1 MRSAAVTRST
11 ALEGDLENL
20 ALPELIQFFHL
31 QGRDGVLAVS
41 GPEGGP
47 LAALWY
53 EGRALVHA
61 LAFGLEGADAVYAA
75 LTITQGKFEFVLD
88 HPSPPPRT
96 IRDSVQN
103 LILEGLRRL
112 DGGWNVGVVLPP
124 DEASLFVA
132 PEPPQDDIRLTAKEW
147 SILSLVN
154 GKRSIR
160 QVIEATGRPEEDVR
174 SVLAGL
180 LAADLV
186 LKERD
191 SAHLDRIVPLVSRES
206 GVRFAAPTLLGTL
219 ILKKVDG
226 KKSLR
231 GLIADLGVVEERFLE
246 DLQLLVRHG
255 RITFASGEED
265 YRRFVESA

>member
-1 MRSAAVTRST
+1 MSSVDATRST

-31 QGRDGVLAVS
+31 QGRDGVLSVCGS
-41 GPEGGP
+41 DGGP
-47 LAALWY
+47 LAAIWY
-53 EGRALVHA
+53 QGREVVHA
-61 LAFGLEGADAVYAA
+61 LAFGLDGADAVFAS
-75 LTITQGKFEFVLD
+75 LTVTRGRFEFVLG

-96 IRDSVQN
+96 IRMSVQN

-112 DGGWNVGVVLPP
+112 DGGWNVEGVLPP
-124 DEASLFVA
+124 DDQALFVA

-174 SVLAGL
+174 NVLAGL

-191 SAHLDRIVPLVSRES
+191 SAHLDRIVPRVSREG

-219 ILKKVDG
+219 ILKKTDG
-226 KKSLR
+226 ARSLKT
-231 GLIADLGVVEERFLE
+231 LLADLGVAEDRFLE
-246 DLQLLVRHG
+246 DFRLLVRHG
-255 RITFASGEED
+255 RIGFASGEEE
-265 YRRFVESA
+265 YRRYVESA

>member
-1 MRSAAVTRST
+1 MSSVAATRST

-41 GPEGGP
+41 GPDGSP

-53 EGRALVHA
+53 ERRALVHA
-61 LAFGLEGADAVYAA
+61 LAFGLEGADAIYAA
-75 LTITQGKFEFVLD
+75 LTITRGRFEFVLD

-96 IRDSVQN
+96 VRDSVQN

-112 DGGWNVGVVLPP
+112 ETGWNVEAVLPA
-124 DEASLFVA
+124 DDQSLFVS
-132 PEPPQDDIRLTAKEW
+132 PEPPQDDIRLTAREW

-154 GKRSIR
+154 GKRTIR

-174 SVLAGL
+174 TVLAGL

-186 LKERD
+186 MKERD
-191 SAHLDRIVPLVSRES
+191 FSYLERIVPAASCET
-206 GVRFAAPTLLGTL
+206 GVRFGAPTLLGTL
-219 ILKKVDG
+219 ILKKADG
-226 KKSLR
+226 MRSLR
-231 GLIADLGVVEERFLE
+231 ALLADLNVAEERFLE
-246 DLQLLVRHG
+246 DFRLLVRHG
-255 RITFASGEED
+255 RIVFASGEDE
-265 YRRFVESA
+265 YHRFVESA

>member
-1 MRSAAVTRST
+1 MSSLAATRST

-31 QGRDGVLAVS
+31 QARDGVLTVTDLDGS
-41 GPEGGP
+41 P

-53 EGRALVHA
+53 AGRELVHA
-61 LAFGLEGADAVYAA
+61 LAFGLQGADAVYAA
-75 LTITQGKFEFVLD
+75 LTITRGRFEFVLD

-96 IRDSVQN
+96 IRESVQN

-112 DGGWNVGVVLPP
+112 ETGWNVKAVLPS
-124 DEASLFVA
+124 DDHCLHVS
-132 PEPPQDDIRLTAKEW
+132 PEPPNDDIRLTAKEW

-154 GKRSIR
+154 GKRTIR

-191 SAHLDRIVPLVSRES
+191 SSHLERIVPQVSREG

-219 ILKKVDG
+219 ILKKTDG
-226 KKSLR
+226 VKSLKA
-231 GLIADLGVVEERFLE
+231 LLAELSVPEDRFLE
-246 DLQLLVRHG
+246 DFRLLVRHG
-255 RITFASGEED
+255 RMVFASGKDE
-265 YRRFVESA
+265 YHRFVESA

>member
-1 MRSAAVTRST
+1 MSSVAATRST

-41 GPEGGP
+41 GPDGNP
-47 LAALWY
+47 LATLWY
-53 EGRALVHA
+53 QGREVVHA

-75 LTITQGKFEFVLD
+75 LTITRGRFEFVLD

-96 IRDSVQN
+96 IRQSAQN

-112 DGGWNVGVVLPP
+112 DGGWNVEAVLPLDDQP
-124 DEASLFVA
+124 LFVA

-154 GKRSIR
+154 GKRTIR
-160 QVIEATGRPEEDVR
+160 QIIESTGRPEEDVR

-180 LAADLV
+180 LTADLV

-191 SAHLDRIVPLVSRES
+191 SAYLDRIVPQVSREG

-219 ILKKVDG
+219 ILKKTDG
-226 KKSLR
+226 RKSLKA
-231 GLIADLGVVEERFLE
+231 LLAEMGVAEERFLE
-246 DLQLLVRHG
+246 DFRLLVRHG
-255 RITFASGEED
+255 RITFSTGEEE
-265 YRRFVESA
+265 YRRYVESA

>member
-1 MRSAAVTRST
+1 MSSLPATRST

-31 QGRDGVLAVS
+31 QARDGVLTVS
-41 GPEGGP
+41 GPDGSP

-53 EGRALVHA
+53 AGREVVHA
-61 LAFGLEGADAVYAA
+61 LAFGLEGADAVYAV
-75 LTITQGKFEFVLD
+75 LTITRGRFEFVLG

-96 IRDSVQN
+96 IRESVQN

-112 DGGWNVGVVLPP
+112 DSGWNVEAVLPP
-124 DEASLFVA
+124 DDQPLHVS
-132 PEPPQDDIRLTAKEW
+132 PEPPNDDIRLTAKEW

-154 GKRSIR
+154 GKRTIR
-160 QVIEATGRPEEDVR
+160 QVIDATGRPEDDVR

-180 LAADLV
+180 LTADLV

-191 SAHLDRIVPLVSRES
+191 SSHLERIVPQVSREA
-206 GVRFAAPTLLGTL
+206 GVRFGAPTLLGTL

-226 KKSLR
+226 TKALKALV
-231 GLIADLGVVEERFLE
+231 AEMNVPEERFLE
-246 DLQLLVRHG
+246 DFRLLVRHG
-255 RITFASGEED
+255 RIGFAAGEEE
-265 YRRFVESA
+265 YRRFVEAA

>member
-1 MRSAAVTRST
+1 MSAVPTARST

-31 QGRDGVLAVS
+31 QGRDGVFAVTAHD
-41 GPEGGP
+41 GNP

-53 EGRALVHA
+53 QGREVVHA

-75 LTITQGKFEFVLD
+75 LTITKGRFEFVLG

-96 IRDSVQN
+96 IRQSVQN

-112 DGGWNVGVVLPP
+112 DGGWNLEAVLPADDQP
-124 DEASLFVA
+124 LFVA

-154 GKRSIR
+154 GKRTIR
-160 QVIEATGRPEEDVR
+160 QIIESTGRPEEDVR

-180 LAADLV
+180 LTADLV

-191 SAHLDRIVPLVSRES
+191 SAYLDRILPQVSREG

-219 ILKKVDG
+219 ILKKTDG
-226 KKSLR
+226 TRSLKA
-231 GLIADLGVVEERFLE
+231 LLADLGVAEERFLE
-246 DLQLLVRHG
+246 DFRLLVRHG
-255 RITFASGEED
+255 RIAFVAGEDE
-265 YRRFVESA
+265 YRRYVESA

>member
-1 MRSAAVTRST
+1 MSTVAATRAT

-31 QGRDGVLAVS
+31 QARDGVLAVT
-41 GPEGGP
+41 GPDGTP

-53 EGRALVHA
+53 RGRELVHA
-61 LAFGLEGADAVYAA
+61 LAFGLEGPDAVYAA
-75 LTITQGKFEFVLD
+75 LTISRGRFEYVLGY
-88 HPSPPPRT
+88 PSPPPRT
-96 IRDSVQN
+96 IRESVQN

-112 DGGWNVGVVLPP
+112 DTGWNVEAVLPP
-124 DEASLFVA
+124 DDHPLFVS

-154 GKRSIR
+154 GKRTIR
-160 QVIEATGRPEEDVR
+160 QVIDATGRPEDDVR
-174 SVLAGL
+174 TVLAGL

-186 LKERD
+186 LEERD
-191 SAHLDRIVPLVSRES
+191 GSHLERIVPAVSREA
-206 GVRFAAPTLLGTL
+206 GVRFGAPTLLGTL

-226 KKSLR
+226 TKTLKALLAELS
-231 GLIADLGVVEERFLE
+231 VPEERFLE
-246 DLQLLVRHG
+246 DFRLLVRHG
-255 RITFASGEED
+255 RLVFAAGEDE

>member
-1 MRSAAVTRST
+1 MTSIAAARST

-31 QGRDGVLAVS
+31 QGRDGVLAVF
-41 GPEGGP
+41 GPDGNP
-47 LAALWY
+47 LAELWY
-53 EGRALVHA
+53 QRRELVHA
-61 LAFGLEGADAVYAA
+61 LAFGLDGADAVYAA
-75 LTITQGKFEFVLD
+75 LTITRGRFEFVLD
-88 HPSPPPRT
+88 FPTPPPRT
-96 IRDSVQN
+96 IRENVQN

-112 DGGWNVGVVLPP
+112 DGGWNVDVVLPA
-124 DEASLFVA
+124 DDCSLFVS

-154 GKRSIR
+154 GKRTIR

-180 LAADLV
+180 LTADLV
-186 LKERD
+186 LKDRD
-191 SAHLDRIVPLVSRES
+191 SAYLERIVPQVSREG

-219 ILKKVDG
+219 ILKKTDSV
-226 KKSLR
+226 KTLR
-231 GLIADLGVVEERFLE
+231 ALLADLNVAEERFLE
-246 DLQLLVRHG
+246 DFRLLVRHG
-255 RITFASGEED
+255 RITFASGEEE

>member
-1 MRSAAVTRST
+1 MSAVPTTRST

-31 QGRDGVLAVS
+31 QGRDGVFSVT
-41 GPEGGP
+41 GPDGNP

-53 EGRALVHA
+53 QGREVVHA

-75 LTITQGKFEFVLD
+75 LTITRGRFEFVLG
-88 HPSPPPRT
+88 HASPPPRT
-96 IRDSVQN
+96 IRESVQN
-103 LILEGLRRL
+103 LILEGFRRL
-112 DGGWNVGVVLPP
+112 EGAWNVEAVLPADDQP
-124 DEASLFVA
+124 LFVA

-154 GKRSIR
+154 GKRTIR
-160 QVIEATGRPEEDVR
+160 QIIEATARPEEDVR

-180 LAADLV
+180 LTADLV

-191 SAHLDRIVPLVSRES
+191 SAYLDRIVPQVSREG

-219 ILKKVDG
+219 ILKKTDG
-226 KKSLR
+226 TRSLK
-231 GLIADLGVVEERFLE
+231 GLLVDLGVAEERFLE
-246 DLQLLVRHG
+246 DFRLLVRHG
-255 RITFASGEED
+255 RIAFSAGEAE
-265 YRRFVESA
+265 YRRYVESA

>member
-1 MRSAAVTRST
+1 MSAVPTTRST
-11 ALEGDLENL
+11 ALEGDLDNL

-31 QGRDGVLAVS
+31 QGRDGVLAVI
-41 GPEGGP
+41 GPDGSP

-53 EGRALVHA
+53 QGRQVVHA

-75 LTITQGKFEFVLD
+75 LTITRGRFEFVLG

-96 IRDSVQN
+96 IHENVQN
-103 LILEGLRRL
+103 LILEGFRRL
-112 DGGWNVGVVLPP
+112 TGGWDLEAVLPADDQP
-124 DEASLFVA
+124 LFVA

-154 GKRSIR
+154 GKRTIR
-160 QVIEATGRPEEDVR
+160 QLIEATGRPEDDVR

-180 LAADLV
+180 LTADLV

-191 SAHLDRIVPLVSRES
+191 SAYLERIIPQVSREG

-219 ILKKVDG
+219 ILKKTDG
-226 KKSLR
+226 TKSLR
-231 GLIADLGVVEERFLE
+231 GLLADLGVAEERFLE
-246 DLQLLVRHG
+246 DFRLLVRHG
-255 RITFASGEED
+255 RITLAAGEEE
-265 YRRFVESA
+265 YRRYVESA